1 MTTDNT
7 DNAIDTQSPLLR
19 MRGVSVLFGGL
30 RALDGVDLD
39 VAQGERL
46 AILGPNGAGKTTLF
60 NVLAGDIKPTEG
72 SVAIRDIDCTL
83 LPPRSR
89 PRLGLARTYQKTRL
103 FPGLTVE
110 DNLYLAL
117 VGKLGRHR
125 SLRRSALDGQW
136 REKGR
141 RAAQAVWLTDQLDDL
156 VSDLS
161 HGQQRQLEV
170 GMAVVTEPAVMML
183 DEPASG
189 LSRGERER
197 LTVLLNE
204 LAGEVTLLLIEH
216 DMDVALEVADRVV
229 VMADG
234 QTVAGGTPDE
244 IRSNPLVHEIYL
256 GTQGAS

>member
-1 MTTDNT
+1 
-7 DNAIDTQSPLLR
+7 
-19 MRGVSVLFGGL
+19 VFGGL
-30 RALDGVDLD
+30 RALGGVDLD

-46 AILGPNGAGKTTLF
+46 AILGPNGAGKTTMF
-60 NVLAGDIKPTEG
+60 NVLAGDIRPTEG
-72 SVAIRDIDCTL
+72 SVEIRGVDCTL

-89 PRLGLARTYQKTRL
+89 PQLGVARTYQKTRL

-117 VGKLGRHR
+117 VGERGRHF
-125 SLRRSALDGQW
+125 SLRRSSTDQEW
-136 REKGR
+136 REVGH
-141 RAAQAVWLTDQLDDL
+141 RAAEAVWLTDQLDEL

-170 GMAVVTEPAVMML
+170 GMAVVTDPAVMML

-197 LTVLLNE
+197 LTELLNG
-204 LAGEVTLLLIEH
+204 LSSEVTLLLIEH

-234 QTVAGGTPDE
+234 EMVAGGTPDE
-244 IRSNPLVHEIYL
+244 IRHNPLVHEIYL
-256 GTQGAS
+256 GRGDDS